1 MASKLNIFYQIFSL
15 NYSTEELRENFAVG
29 CNLALV
35 GSRENVST
43 MLELLGEPVVNL
55 SNVTSHSHVHCL
67 PLPDR
72 RFSVTEGYKNLDAAI
87 IHLGNAVP
95 SPEYLRFCCEC
106 FSARTKLLF
115 LTDSCLGTFSP
126 AYITSSVFKAND
138 TEPHFVSDAEAKR
151 LAAEAL
157 AKTKEPIKEPLE
169 AQSIEPA
176 WLATGQL
183 ARLEPKIE
191 NKLVAEAPVTE
202 LQNDH
207 WIYNRP
213 DTWPELDR
221 EPRLGPDW
229 KSSDPLAAYIVS
241 PIDIDRA
248 ELVPRFDSTLPSI
261 MVLKASDGGAS
272 FYECISTGLGNLAYT
287 LARDYSLLREN
298 LVSLMI
304 AKAAKDSAAAA
315 AASGFTTSLPFVGA
329 FLGLFAVS
337 GETIYITAKQL
348 RLALLIGAIYG
359 RSVDFFARIGE
370 LLPVVGGAWG
380 WRLLA
385 REAIG
390 FIPALGSLAK
400 AAVAWSG
407 TYTVGKLSQHF
418 YQQGERH
425 ISDEYREY
433 IDAEAKHLAQQAALD
448 CLKSKP

>member
-15 NYSTEELRENFAVG
+15 NYSAEELREKFAVG

-35 GSRENVST
+35 GSRENVSA

-55 SNVTSHSHVHCL
+55 SNVTSHSRIRCL

-72 RFSVTEGYKNLDAAI
+72 RHRAVEGYKNLDAAI
-87 IHLGNAVP
+87 IHLGDAVP

-106 FSARTKLLF
+106 FSAQTKLLF
-115 LTDSCLGTFSP
+115 LTSSSLGMLSP
-126 AYITSSVFKAND
+126 TDIVSSMFRANES
-138 TEPHFVSDAEAKR
+138 EPSFVSDAEAKR

-157 AKTKEPIKEPLE
+157 AKTKEPTEQPFKT
-169 AQSIEPA
+169 QSVEPA

-183 ARLEPKIE
+183 ACLEPKAESKLASEKTVIE
-191 NKLVAEAPVTE
+191 S
-202 LQNDH
+202 QDDH
-207 WIYNRP
+207 WISNRP
-213 DTWPELDR
+213 DSWPELDK

-261 MVLKASDGGAS
+261 MALKAGDGGAS
-272 FYECISTGLGNLAYT
+272 FYECISTGLGNFAYT

-298 LVSLMI
+298 IVSLMI

-329 FLGLFAVS
+329 FWGLFAVS

-359 RSVDFFARIGE
+359 RPVDFFDRIGE

-380 WRLLA
+380 WRMLA

-418 YQQGERH
+418 YQQGEQH

>member
-55 SNVTSHSHVHCL
+55 SNVTSHSRIRCL

-72 RFSVTEGYKNLDAAI
+72 RSPVAEGYKNLDAAI
-87 IHLGNAVP
+87 IHLGDAVP
-95 SPEYLRFCCEC
+95 SPEHLRFCSEC

-115 LTDSCLGTFSP
+115 LTDSCLGALSP
-126 AYITSSVFKAND
+126 ACIVNSVFKANE

-157 AKTKEPIKEPLE
+157 AKTKEPTEQPLE
-169 AQSIEPA
+169 AQSIDPA

-183 ARLEPKIE
+183 ACIEPKAE
-191 NKLVAEAPVTE
+191 NKLVSEPLAIES
-202 LQNDH
+202 QDDH
-207 WIYNRP
+207 WISNRP
-213 DTWPELDR
+213 DTWPELDK

-229 KSSDPLAAYIVS
+229 KSSDPLASYIVS

-261 MVLKASDGGAS
+261 MVLKTSDGGAS
-272 FYECISTGLGNLAYT
+272 FYEYIGKGLGNLAYA

-298 LVSLMI
+298 LVSQMI
-304 AKAAKDSAAAA
+304 AKDAKDSAAAA

-359 RSVDFFARIGE
+359 RPVDFFARIGE
-370 LLPVVGGAWG
+370 LLPVIGGAWG
-380 WRLLA
+380 WRTLA

-390 FIPALGSLAK
+390 FIPALGALAK

-418 YQQGERH
+418 YKQGEQH